1 MRVMGNQNNTA
12 NVPAT
17 VNPKDLKGDSVCEPE
32 SGKVRGTVWKNFSQR
47 SGKHYYKVSIRR
59 VEHDADGKSY
69 LANSFWPEDMKDVA
83 SVASQC
89 RIWLQD
95 NTDAYEQQ
103 REWRKEKMKR
113 SKKPKASTTAESP
126 DSGE

>member
-1 MRVMGNQNNTA
+1 MENQENTT

-17 VNPKDLKGDSVCEPE
+17 VNSKDQKGDEVYGPI
-32 SGKVRGTVWKNFSQR
+32 SGRVKGTVWKNFSQR
-47 SGKHYYKVSIRR
+47 TGKHYYKMSIRR
-59 VEHDADGKSY
+59 IEFDADEKSY

-83 SVASQC
+83 TVASQC

-113 SKKPKASTTAESP
+113 SRKPKASKTAPPES
-126 DSGE
+126 DK